1 MNEWDPCLVNTSM
14 ICFQQ
19 HYFVDEILTL
29 HNIIP
34 NDKDLSVPK
43 SRNNE
48 CQVKIL
54 VWTGIFIKHATQDK
68 NIINKTINSFNYF
81 T

>member
-54 VWTGIFIKHATQDK
+54 V
-68 NIINKTINSFNYF
+68 
-81 T
+81 